1 MNIFQLLKNKYNQYE
16 CNELINKPIRQKNK
30 ALEKEILLF
39 SKALRSIGISN
50 YFEKG
55 NKIYA
60 IINGIKIIFNYEN
73 EAILNSH
80 RDIINLNS
88 FIKDEENKPNLDRIL
103 WEDENASYN
112 IICECIP
119 SDFLKD
125 TQFINSLDK
134 YGYGKDLLKS
144 HANFNYD
151 KRKKIIMISSSVQGN
166 SHILKSE
173 VYFKFEFIIIK
184 EKINV
189 SVNVIDRDA
198 LYNPKDAKFKDLF
211 FDFIGD
217 SPEEIKK
224 DMYKKLLPILL
235 KEEACKMLEINSSD
249 DVTDEKL
256 EHLKLINY

>member
-60 IINGIKIIFNYEN
+60 IINGMKIIFNCEEN
-73 EAILNSH
+73 IFVKSNRH
-80 RDIINLNS
+80 IINLDS
-88 FIKDEENKPNLDRIL
+88 FVQKVENEPNIDRLL
-103 WEDENASYN
+103 WEDEKAPYNA
-112 IICECIP
+112 ICEYIP
-119 SDFLKD
+119 NEFFKE
-125 TQFINSLDK
+125 TQFINSLDH
-134 YGYGKDLLKS
+134 YDYGKDLLKIQGKFS
-144 HANFNYD
+144 YD
-151 KRKKIIMISSSVQGN
+151 KNKKMIVISSSVQSN
-166 SHILKSE
+166 SHILNSK
-173 VYFKFEFIIIK
+173 VYFKFEFIVIK

-189 SVNVIDRDA
+189 SVNIMDRDA
-198 LYNPKDAKFKDLF
+198 LYNPKDAKFKDLS
-211 FDFIGD
+211 FDFIGENI
-217 SPEEIKK
+217 EEIKEHI
-224 DMYKKLLPILL
+224 YKTLLPILL
-235 KEEACKMLEINSSD
+235 KEEACKMLEINSTN